1 MAMIANL
8 NKKAKIEFL
17 HVIKVMY
24 KFIQVQTIVLGF
36 QLTWK
41 SLQSGH

>member
-36 QLTWK
+36 QLT
-41 SLQSGH
+41 